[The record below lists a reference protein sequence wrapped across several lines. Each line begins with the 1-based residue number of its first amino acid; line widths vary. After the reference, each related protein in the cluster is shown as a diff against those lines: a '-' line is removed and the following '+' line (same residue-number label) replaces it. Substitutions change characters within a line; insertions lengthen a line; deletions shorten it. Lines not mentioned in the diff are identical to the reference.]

1 MQKIELLKNRAET
14 IIENFR
20 NYKLTLA
27 GMHVDDSFT
36 NLSNAEIL
44 ETKTMI
50 KQINEKFDNII
61 EYVNSKWI
69 LVDIDNDVELQYKQ
83 KAELGNY
90 LKAEYEYADKVY
102 DAFENKF
109 EDDYRLGY
117 LHIGMIIALIF
128 AALLLFKISRI
139 EKVKTIT

>member
-50 KQINEKFDNII
+50 KQINEKVDNII
-61 EYVNSKWI
+61 EYVNSKGI